1 MIPRNEHP
9 NPNFK
14 RNDYIILN
22 GEWDFE
28 FDFGN
33 SGKERNLFAVDAD
46 FSKKINVPFCPESEL
61 SGIEHVDFIPAVW
74 YRRKINITENSI
86 LGSPKYVPYED
97 INLPIPENHDQYLKY
112 IYGDYMKIPSKEE
125 IEAKTHTPYI
135 LDLKKPQNKNKK

>member
-33 SGKERNLFAVDAD
+33 SGKERKLFDVDAQ

-61 SGIEHVDFIPAVW
+61 SGIGYKDFMAAVW
-74 YRRKINITENSI
+74 YKRTVEITEEQLKGKAFIVFGAVDFHASV
-86 LGSPKYVPYED
+86 YVNGEFAGEHFGGYTSFRID
-97 INLPIPENHDQYLKY
+97 ATKFLKA
-112 IYGDYMKIPSKEE
+112 G
-125 IEAKTHTPYI
+125 
-135 LDLKKPQNKNKK
+135 KNTITV

>member
-33 SGKERNLFAVDAD
+33 SGKERKLFDVDAQ

-61 SGIEHVDFIPAVW
+61 SGINYKDFIPAVW
-74 YRRKINITENSI
+74 YKKTVEIFKITAE
-86 LGSPKYVPYED
+86 P
-97 INLPIPENHDQYLKY
+97 
-112 IYGDYMKIPSKEE
+112 
-125 IEAKTHTPYI
+125 
-135 LDLKKPQNKNKK
+135 

>member
-33 SGKERNLFAVDAD
+33 S
-46 FSKKINVPFCPESEL
+46 KK
-61 SGIEHVDFIPAVW
+61 A
-74 YRRKINITENSI
+74 
-86 LGSPKYVPYED
+86 ED
-97 INLPIPENHDQYLKY
+97 IIKCACESYEIGTQTIEEYL
-112 IYGDYMKIPSKEE
+112 S
-125 IEAKTHTPYI
+125 
-135 LDLKKPQNKNKK
+135 